1 MPSPKSHEPRILIT
15 AGPTLEHLDPVR
27 GILNRSSGKMGLAL
41 ARACGERDLPVQVL
55 LGPVESAV
63 HDDFRKNAEVATY
76 QTSDD
81 LQRLLFEFWPQNDV
95 LFMAAAVSDLRPAE
109 ASPSKLPRSPMS
121 IQLEP
126 VPDLLAGLADRW
138 PSQGIR
144 IGFALEHKD
153 RLHDRARRKLDSKK
167 CHAIA
172 ANPLDTVGS
181 EIVSGTWITPEG
193 HVTLGE
199 LTKSEYASEL
209 LDRSLQLWSG
219 ISG

>member
-1 MPSPKSHEPRILIT
+1 MSHEPRILIT

-41 ARACGERDLPVQVL
+41 VKACCERGLPVQVL

-63 HDDFRKNAEVATY
+63 HDDFRRHAEVASY
-76 QTSDD
+76 QTSED
-81 LQRLLFEFWPQNDV
+81 LQHLLAEFWPHHDL
-95 LFMAAAVSDLRPAE
+95 LFMAAAVSDLRPSE
-109 ASPSKLPRSPMS
+109 VSQSKLPRSPIS

-126 VPDLLAGLADRW
+126 VPDLLAGLADQW
-138 PSQGIR
+138 PSHGIR
-144 IGFALEHKD
+144 IGFALEHTD
-153 RLHDRARRKLDSKK
+153 LLLDRARRKLASKN

-181 EIVSGTWITPEG
+181 EIVSGTWITAEG

-209 LDRSLQLWSG
+209 LERSLQLWSVA
-219 ISG
+219 SG

>member
-41 ARACGERDLPVQVL
+41 ARACSERNLPVQVL

-63 HDDFRKNAEVATY
+63 HDDFSRHAKVASY
-76 QTSDD
+76 ESSED
-81 LQRLLFEFWPQNDV
+81 LQLLLSEFWPQHDL
-95 LFMAAAVSDLRPAE
+95 LFMAAAVSDLRPTE

-121 IQLEP
+121 ILLEP
-126 VPDLLAGLADRW
+126 VPDLLAELADRW
-138 PSQGIR
+138 PHGIR
-144 IGFALEHKD
+144 IGFALEHAD
-153 RLHDRARRKLDSKK
+153 QLLDRARGKLESKK

-199 LTKSEYASEL
+199 RTKSEYASEL
-209 LDRSLQLWSG
+209 LERSLQMWSG
-219 ISG
+219 ASG